1 MPTCLPKPVTF
12 VTQKHKIEKLKY
24 PLTVVS
30 FQVIKGMH
38 LSDGILAPEW
48 CLVWFAIAIVFIAVG
63 VWQIKRGTKENAS
76 YLPMLAMM
84 GAVVFVI
91 SVWHIP
97 VPVSGSC
104 SHPIGTPMSAI
115 IVGPFP
121 TVVLGAIALFFQA
134 FFGHGGLT
142 TLGANVVSMGIVG
155 GFSGYLLYVLLRK
168 VNSPLWL
175 AAGMAGF
182 VGDVLCYLTTA
193 LQLALSLNPGSVLS
207 HWALYTV
214 GYMPTQLPL
223 AVAEFVFT
231 AGIVQYIADRRPDL
245 LAKKLWGGVSSA

>member
-1 MPTCLPKPVTF
+1 
-12 VTQKHKIEKLKY
+12 
-24 PLTVVS
+24 
-30 FQVIKGMH
+30 MH
-38 LSDGILAPEW
+38 ISDGILTPEW
-48 CLVWFAIAIVFIAVG
+48 CLVWFAIAIPFIAIG
-63 VWQIKRGTKENAS
+63 VWQMKRSTKENAS

-84 GAVVFVI
+84 GAAVFII

-97 VPVSGSC
+97 VPVTGSC

-121 TVVLGAIALFFQA
+121 TVVLSTIALFFQT

-142 TLGANVVSMGIVG
+142 TLGANTISMGITG
-155 GFSGYLLYVLLRK
+155 TFGGYLIYVLLRK
-168 VNSPLWL
+168 INSPLWV

-182 VGDVLCYLTTA
+182 VGDILCYLAAA
-193 LQLALSLNPGSVLS
+193 LELALSLNPGSVLS
-207 HWALYTV
+207 HWAIYSL

-223 AVAEFVFT
+223 AVAEFVFS

-245 LAKKLWGGVSSA
+245 MLGKLWGEVTDA

>member
-1 MPTCLPKPVTF
+1 
-12 VTQKHKIEKLKY
+12 
-24 PLTVVS
+24 
-30 FQVIKGMH
+30 MH
-38 LSDGILAPEW
+38 ISDGILAPEW
-48 CLVWFAIAIVFIAVG
+48 CLVWFAIAIPFIAVG

-76 YLPMLAMM
+76 YLPLLAMM
-84 GAVVFVI
+84 GAAIFVI
-91 SVWHIP
+91 AVWHIP
-97 VPVSGSC
+97 VPVTGSC

-121 TVVLGAIALFFQA
+121 TVVLSAIALFFHV

-142 TLGANVVSMGIVG
+142 TLGANIVSMGIVG
-155 GFSGYLLYVLLRK
+155 TFSGYLVYLLLMK
-168 VNSPLWL
+168 VKSPLWF

-182 VGDVLCYLTTA
+182 VGAILTYIITA
-193 LQLALSLNPGSVLS
+193 LELALSLNPDSVLS
-207 HWALYTV
+207 HWALYSM
-214 GYMPTQLPL
+214 GFMPTQLPL